1 MPRATAQLVTLV
13 KIKNYY
19 VPTDESYR
27 ILRRRNIA
35 SVRFTEEFVHS
46 LKMLKGLKFHVVPFA
61 EIIQPAFEKLAR
73 NWTSNSLRRIKIVK
87 GEIRLDSRD
96 VKRVAITF
104 PEVERGL
111 KKFFTR
117 WGIDCSFEFSETATR
132 AKLVVQFRFNK
143 DTLPMIKV
151 RDDG

>member
-1 MPRATAQLVTLV
+1 MSIRIVSANLDYTRDGDRRYL
-13 KIKNYY
+13 NY
-19 VPTDESYR
+19 
-27 ILRRRNIA
+27 LR
-35 SVRFTEEFVHS
+35 STYS
-46 LKMLKGLKFHVVPFA
+46 
-61 EIIQPAFEKLAR
+61 PA
-73 NWTSNSLRRIKIVK
+73 
-87 GEIRLDSRD
+87 
-96 VKRVAITF
+96 VACLQ
-104 PEVERGL
+104 EVERGL